1 MLLFLNYIIA
11 FVIVKSGIII
21 KITFD
26 NCLTTE
32 DLYDIKGDISDK
44 G

>member
-1 MLLFLNYIIA
+1 MA
-11 FVIVKSGIII
+11 KII

-26 NCLTTE
+26 NYLTTE

-44 G
+44 GWA